1 MGESTCLMHSVSF
14 TSGMPIESNN
24 HGNNVH
30 ALGDSVSFGR
40 FTSESLAWE
49 KWSAFSHKRYVEE
62 AKSYAQPGSVAQ
74 KKAFFEAH
82 YKKVAA
88 QKAAAAAA
96 LAEQEK
102 AKSQTE
108 ETETVCDVNHG
119 AHDLEAIALPK
130 LLPTRTPNLHD
141 LRTSMV
147 HTNKS
152 QPIASN
158 LKMAVNEEQQIL
170 TQDAVNH
177 SSTVNL
183 VEPQTEKTVVAADI
197 KNKELLSNVQDVED
211 SASVSVSVS
220 VSEDSRTSQM
230 GRPLL
235 KSKLNTDQE
244 VLQPKIKRKPAVPSF
259 RSTSVGKKPS
269 RIPYSPAKYVASMH
283 SKKENMVTPR
293 TKNSNTIESIDQK
306 KSAPRSL
313 YTLMKSGS
321 VKEPVKLNS
330 PAVRK
335 TESTKLAP
343 GAHSTPKCSAMPMIT
358 PSKVT
363 NAVNKQPL
371 ATPSVTRRM
380 ETPVHPSAVGSKT
393 PGQKWHIF
401 SAVSKSLSAYRNKL
415 QSPTVSS
422 PFTLRTEERAA
433 RRKQKLEEKF
443 NEKEV
448 QKVQLQTTLKEK
460 AETEFRRLRQS
471 FCFKA
476 RPLPS
481 FYNERET
488 PKSSI
493 KKTPQAN
500 LRSLTPARKPPTTI
514 SQHSETKKSSRRL
527 WKTNDQNPNTH
538 PLASLARR
546 INHENVSPN
555 IQN

>member
-1 MGESTCLMHSVSF
+1 MGESTCLMHSLSF
-14 TSGMPIESNN
+14 TPGMPNDSNN
-24 HGNNVH
+24 HGDNVH
-30 ALGDSVSFGR
+30 VLGDSVSFGR
-40 FTSESLAWE
+40 FTSESLAWD

-96 LAEQEK
+96 AAEQEK
-102 AKSQTE
+102 AKSQIE
-108 ETETVCDVNHG
+108 ERVCDSNHG
-119 AHDLEAIALPK
+119 AHDSEAMVLSK
-130 LLPTRTPNLHD
+130 SHD
-141 LRTSMV
+141 LLTQTTV
-147 HTNKS
+147 LHTNKLK
-152 QPIASN
+152 PVALN
-158 LKMAVNEEQQIL
+158 LKKMAVNEEQKII
-170 TQDAVNH
+170 THDVSMAIDAADL

-183 VEPQTEKTVVAADI
+183 VEPQIEKTVVTADM
-197 KNKELLSNVQDVED
+197 KNKELLNNTQDLED
-211 SASVSVSVS
+211 HISASVS
-220 VSEDSRTSQM
+220 VSEDSRTSHM
-230 GRPLL
+230 ERPLL

-244 VLQPKIKRKPAVPSF
+244 VLQPKIRRKPAVPSF
-259 RSTSVGKKPS
+259 RSTSVGKKQS
-269 RIPYSPAKYVASMH
+269 RIPNSPAKYVASMH
-283 SKKENMVTPR
+283 SRKENMVTPR
-293 TKNSNTIESIDQK
+293 SKTSNTMESIDK
-306 KSAPRSL
+306 KRSAPRSL

-321 VKEPVKLNS
+321 VKESYKLNTNT
-330 PAVRK
+330 PVVPK
-335 TESTKLAP
+335 NESAKLAP
-343 GAHSTPKCSAMPMIT
+343 SAHSTPKRSATPMIT

-363 NAVNKQPL
+363 NGVNKQPL
-371 ATPSVTRRM
+371 ATPTVKRRM

-443 NEKEV
+443 NEKES

-488 PKSSI
+488 PRSPI
-493 KKTPQAN
+493 KKIPQAN
-500 LRSLTPARKPPTTI
+500 LRSLTPAQKPVPTI
-514 SQHSETKKSSRRL
+514 SQSSSIKKSSRRL
-527 WKTNDQNPNTH
+527 WKTNDQNPDCH

-546 INHENVSPN
+546 INHENISPN
-555 IQN
+555 IQY

>member
-14 TSGMPIESNN
+14 SNN
-24 HGNNVH
+24 HGH

-49 KWSAFSHKRYVEE
+49 KWSAFSNKRYVEE

-88 QKAAAAAA
+88 RKAAEAAAAA
-96 LAEQEK
+96 LSDQEK
-102 AKSQTE
+102 AKSQTFCE
-108 ETETVCDVNHG
+108 SNHDSE
-119 AHDLEAIALPK
+119 AVVLLESHDL
-130 LLPTRTPNLHD
+130 PTQTSNLHD
-141 LRTSMV
+141 SQTTVL
-147 HTNKS
+147 HTNKL
-152 QPIASN
+152 QPVGLI
-158 LKMAVNEEQQIL
+158 LKIPVNEEQQII
-170 TQDAVNH
+170 TQDACKEIDDGSPVK
-177 SSTVNL
+177 L
-183 VEPQTEKTVVAADI
+183 VESQIEK
-197 KNKELLSNVQDVED
+197 NEELSNNTQNLED
-211 SASVSVSVS
+211 HDSVSVS
-220 VSEDSRTSQM
+220 VSEDSKTSQM
-230 GRPLL
+230 ERSLL
-235 KSKLNTDQE
+235 KSKLNADQE
-244 VLQPKIKRKPAVPSF
+244 VLQPKIRRKPAVPSF
-259 RSTSVGKKPS
+259 RSTSVGKKQS
-269 RIPYSPAKYVASMH
+269 RIPYSPAKYVH
-283 SKKENMVTPR
+283 SKKENMVTPT
-293 TKNSNTIESIDQK
+293 TKNSNAMVSIDK
-306 KSAPRSL
+306 KISAPRSL

-321 VKEPVKLNS
+321 VKESCKLNS
-330 PAVRK
+330 KAVQN

-343 GAHSTPKCSAMPMIT
+343 SAHSTPKRSASPMIA

-363 NAVNKQPL
+363 NGVNKQPL
-371 ATPSVTRRM
+371 ATPPAKRRM
-380 ETPVHPSAVGSKT
+380 ETTVHPSAVGSKT

-443 NEKEV
+443 NEKEA
-448 QKVQLQTTLKEK
+448 QKVMLQTTLKEK

-481 FYNERET
+481 FYTET
-488 PKSSI
+488 PKGRL
-493 KKTPQAN
+493 KKSPQAN
-500 LRSLTPARKPPTTI
+500 LTPERKPPITI
-514 SQHSETKKSSRRL
+514 SQPSSTKKSSRRL
-527 WKTNDQNPNTH
+527 WKTNNNQTLNTH

-546 INHENVSPN
+546 INHENISPN

>member
-14 TSGMPIESNN
+14 PSGMPSESNN
-24 HGNNVH
+24 HGNHAH

-40 FTSESLAWE
+40 FASESLAWD
-49 KWSAFSHKRYVEE
+49 KWSAFPHKRYVEE

-96 LAEQEK
+96 AEQEK
-102 AKSQTE
+102 AKSQIE
-108 ETETVCDVNHG
+108 ERVCDSNHG
-119 AHDLEAIALPK
+119 AHD
-130 LLPTRTPNLHD
+130 
-141 LRTSMV
+141 
-147 HTNKS
+147 S
-152 QPIASN
+152 QA
-158 LKMAVNEEQQIL
+158 NEEQQII
-170 TQDAVNH
+170 TQDADVC

-183 VEPQTEKTVVAADI
+183 VEPLIEKTVVVADV
-197 KNKELLSNVQDVED
+197 KNKELLNNTQNLEDDV
-211 SASVSVSVS
+211 SPSVS

-244 VLQPKIKRKPAVPSF
+244 VLQPKIRRKPAVPSF
-259 RSTSVGKKPS
+259 RSTSVGKKQ
-269 RIPYSPAKYVASMH
+269 SPAKYAASMH
-283 SKKENMVTPR
+283 SRKENMVTPR

-321 VKEPVKLNS
+321 VKEPCKLNT
-330 PAVRK
+330 PVVRK
-335 TESTKLAP
+335 TESTKLGP
-343 GAHSTPKCSAMPMIT
+343 SVHSTPKRSATPMKT

-363 NAVNKQPL
+363 NVANKQQL
-371 ATPSVTRRM
+371 ATPSIKQRM

-393 PGQKWHIF
+393 PGQKWPFF

-443 NEKEV
+443 NEKEA

-481 FYNERET
+481 FYNE
-488 PKSSI
+488 PKSPI
-493 KKTPQAN
+493 KKTPKAN
-500 LRSLTPARKPPTTI
+500 LRSLTPAQKLPTTI
-514 SQHSETKKSSRRL
+514 SQPSSISSVKKSSRRL
-527 WKTNDQNPNTH
+527 WKTNDQNPNNH

-546 INHENVSPN
+546 INHENISPN

>member
-1 MGESTCLMHSVSF
+1 MGESTCLMHSLSF
-14 TSGMPIESNN
+14 TPGMPSEPSN
-24 HGNNVH
+24 HGNH
-30 ALGDSVSFGR
+30 AHSLGDSVSLGR

-49 KWSAFSHKRYVEE
+49 KWSSFSNKRYVEE

-82 YKKVAA
+82 YKKIAA

-96 LAEQEK
+96 AAAEQEK
-102 AKSQTE
+102 AKSQIE
-108 ETETVCDVNHG
+108 DIICDTNHG
-119 AHDLEAIALPK
+119 AHDSEAIV
-130 LLPTRTPNLHD
+130 LLKSHD
-141 LRTSMV
+141 LATLTSNSQ
-147 HTNKS
+147 TNKL
-152 QPIASN
+152 QPVVLN
-158 LKMAVNEEQQIL
+158 LKMAVNYEQQII
-170 TQDAVNH
+170 TQDASKAIDAADH

-183 VEPQTEKTVVAADI
+183 VEPQTENTAVAADL
-197 KNKELLSNVQDVED
+197 KNKELLNNIQDAEDNV
-211 SASVSVSVS
+211 SAS

-230 GRPLL
+230 ERPLL

-244 VLQPKIKRKPAVPSF
+244 VLQPKMRRKPAVPSF
-259 RSTSVGKKPS
+259 RSTSVGKKQS
-269 RIPYSPAKYVASMH
+269 RIPYSPAKYVPSMH
-283 SKKENMVTPR
+283 SRKENMVTPR
-293 TKNSNTIESIDQK
+293 TNNTNTMESIDTK
-306 KSAPRSL
+306 RSAPRSL

-321 VKEPVKLNS
+321 VKEPCKPNS
-330 PAVRK
+330 PVVRK
-335 TESTKLAP
+335 IESTKLAP
-343 GAHSTPKCSAMPMIT
+343 SAHSTPKRSATATPKIT

-363 NAVNKQPL
+363 NRVNKQPL
-371 ATPSVTRRM
+371 ATPSVKQRM

-393 PGQKWHIF
+393 PGQKWPFF

-448 QKVQLQTTLKEK
+448 QKVQMQTTLKEK

-481 FYNERET
+481 FYSERET

-493 KKTPQAN
+493 NKTPQTN
-500 LRSLTPARKPPTTI
+500 LRSLTPARKPSTTI
-514 SQHSETKKSSRRL
+514 TQPSSIKKSSRRL
-527 WKTNDQNPNTH
+527 WKTNDQNPNNH
-538 PLASLARR
+538 PLATLARR

>member
-14 TSGMPIESNN
+14 TSGMPNQSNN
-24 HGNNVH
+24 QENHVH
-30 ALGDSVSFGR
+30 VLGDSVSFGR

-49 KWSAFSHKRYVEE
+49 KWSAFSNKRYVEE

-96 LAEQEK
+96 AAAAEQEK
-102 AKSQTE
+102 ARSQIE
-108 ETETVCDVNHG
+108 ECGIETNYG
-119 AHDLEAIALPK
+119 AHDSEAMLDTSK
-130 LLPTRTPNLHD
+130 LQQVVL
-141 LRTSMV
+141 S
-147 HTNKS
+147 
-152 QPIASN
+152 
-158 LKMAVNEEQQIL
+158 LKLAVNEEQQIIS
-170 TQDAVNH
+170 QDAAADH
-177 SSTVNL
+177 SSIVNV
-183 VEPQTEKTVVAADI
+183 VEELQTEKILVAADV
-197 KNKELLSNVQDVED
+197 KNKELSNNTQDLED
-211 SASVSVSVS
+211 HVS

-230 GRPLL
+230 DRPLL

-244 VLQPKIKRKPAVPSF
+244 VLQPKIRRKPAVPSF
-259 RSTSVGKKPS
+259 RSPSVGKKQS
-269 RIPYSPAKYVASMH
+269 RIPYSPGKYVASMH

-293 TKNSNTIESIDQK
+293 TKNPNTMETVDK
-306 KSAPRSL
+306 KRSAPRSL

-321 VKEPVKLNS
+321 FKEPFKVNTPVVPKN
-330 PAVRK
+330 
-335 TESTKLAP
+335 ESAKLAP
-343 GAHSTPKCSAMPMIT
+343 SAHSTPKRSATPMKT

-363 NAVNKQPL
+363 NVVNKQPL
-371 ATPSVTRRM
+371 ATPSVKQTTPSVKQTTPSLKQTTPSLKQRM

-443 NEKEV
+443 NEKEQ
-448 QKVQLQTTLKEK
+448 QKAQLQTTLKEK

-481 FYNERET
+481 FYNGKET
-488 PKSSI
+488 SKSPI
-493 KKTPQAN
+493 KKTPQAIQ
-500 LRSLTPARKPPTTI
+500 RSLTPSQKPPTTT
-514 SQHSETKKSSRRL
+514 SQPPSIKKSSRRL
-527 WKTNDQNPNTH
+527 WKTNDQNPPHTH
-538 PLASLARR
+538 PLAELARR

-555 IQN
+555 IRN